1 MLGELVVT
9 IAATWVFV
17 ASSGR
22 IVDAQGIPN
31 RSTLLVL
38 GSLVSDGEP
47 GSYVRGRLD
56 TALELYRTG
65 AVARVVVSGNGD
77 ADAGDEPAVMRDYL
91 EAHGVP
97 ASVIVDDPAGY
108 DTERSCRRLPEV
120 IGGAASNPVVIVT
133 QDFHVSRAIARVV
146 HVGSTRSA
154 SRRSARA
161 RGGRWRA
168 TTFGRRS
175 SLDPERCSVF
185 SDAAPARQTPPDS
198 ADASGVPTAFTRT
211 SRVYETPTT
220 TPLRRR
226 PYDGRCTRRGVGAR
240 ATERNPRAAG
250 QVQRA
255 GESAQNLD
263 EQ

>member
-1 MLGELVVT
+1 MLVLLVVGELVVT

-22 IVDAQGIPN
+22 IVDAQRIPN

-120 IGGAASNPVVIVT
+120 IGEAASNAVVIVT
-133 QDFHVSRAIARVV
+133 QDFHVSRAIALC
-146 HVGSTRSA
+146 
-154 SRRSARA
+154 RA
-161 RGGRWRA
+161 RGIDALGVEAQCPCSCWTLARNHIRE
-168 TTFGRRS
+168 TF
-175 SLDPERCSVF
+175 L
-185 SDAAPARQTPPDS
+185 AR
-198 ADASGVPTAFTRT
+198 
-211 SRVYETPTT
+211 
-220 TPLRRR
+220 
-226 PYDGRCTRRGVGAR
+226 
-240 ATERNPRAAG
+240 PRALLS
-250 QVQRA
+250 V
-255 GESAQNLD
+255 L
-263 EQ
+263 

>member
-1 MLGELVVT
+1 MLVLLVLGELIVT
-9 IAATWVFV
+9 VAATWVFV

-56 TALELYRTG
+56 TALDLYRTG

-133 QDFHVSRAIARVV
+133 QDFHVSRAIALC
-146 HVGSTRSA
+146 
-154 SRRSARA
+154 RA
-161 RGGRWRA
+161 RGIDALGVEAQCPCSWWTLARNHIRE
-168 TTFGRRS
+168 TF
-175 SLDPERCSVF
+175 L
-185 SDAAPARQTPPDS
+185 AR
-198 ADASGVPTAFTRT
+198 
-211 SRVYETPTT
+211 
-220 TPLRRR
+220 
-226 PYDGRCTRRGVGAR
+226 
-240 ATERNPRAAG
+240 PRALLS
-250 QVQRA
+250 V
-255 GESAQNLD
+255 L
-263 EQ
+263 

>member
-1 MLGELVVT
+1 MNTGSRISSVAGRSLLVLLVLGELVVT

-65 AVARVVVSGNGD
+65 AVARIVVSGNGD

-120 IGGAASNPVVIVT
+120 IGDAASNPVVIVT
-133 QDFHVSRAIARVV
+133 QDFHVSRAIALC
-146 HVGSTRSA
+146 
-154 SRRSARA
+154 RA
-161 RGGRWRA
+161 RGIDALGVEA
-168 TTFGRRS
+168 QC
-175 SLDPERCSVF
+175 PCSWWTL
-185 SDAAPARQTPPDS
+185 ARNHIRE
-198 ADASGVPTAFTRT
+198 AF
-211 SRVYETPTT
+211 
-220 TPLRRR
+220 L
-226 PYDGRCTRRGVGAR
+226 AR
-240 ATERNPRAAG
+240 PRALLS
-250 QVQRA
+250 V
-255 GESAQNLD
+255 L
-263 EQ
+263 